1 MKAKRLTEWE
11 KGFTCGLGYAVAL
24 LRRLGHSDGASE
36 QLLGE
41 SGIPL
46 KDFKRAGVEPYDM
59 VMIRKSAKAR
69 GIK

>member
-1 MKAKRLTEWE
+1 MKSKPLTDWE
-11 KGFTCGLGYAVAL
+11 KGFTCGVGYAVAV
-24 LRRLGHSDGASE
+24 LRRIYCECASE
-36 QLLGE
+36 QLLCE

-46 KDFKRAGVEPYDM
+46 KDFKRAKVEPYDM